1 MCRICSHFFHL
12 MKKKSIK
19 SLFLLF
25 AYNVTLTKYTLGLLL
40 IISIKK
46 NVKRM
51 SKGCDSNF

>member
-1 MCRICSHFFHL
+1 

>member
-1 MCRICSHFFHL
+1 MCRICSHFSFNENKINK
-12 MKKKSIK
+12 MFV
-19 SLFLLF
+19 SLVCL
-25 AYNVTLTKYTLGLLL
+25 TLTKYTLGLLL